1 MKKRMFTAVFI
12 FILAMGLFAEEKAVD
27 VSAGKEEAGYAL
39 LESLVVA
46 FGELA
51 RTGKG
56 GFDDVFVVLQR
67 QMAELKKAK
76 VQGQIN
82 AFFYKRYHRIL
93 EILMLTI
100 RKPEADPEGIL
111 DDYTLREMKRFIV
124 DVTGEDADIPPPEQ
138 RGIGVIA
145 GAISEEILNLIIYL
159 DGQKNRGKLLE
170 KYKEWNKLPK
180 K

>member
-1 MKKRMFTAVFI
+1 
-12 FILAMGLFAEEKAVD
+12 
-27 VSAGKEEAGYAL
+27 
-39 LESLVVA
+39 
-46 FGELA
+46 
-51 RTGKG
+51 
-56 GFDDVFVVLQR
+56 
-67 QMAELKKAK
+67 
-76 VQGQIN
+76 
-82 AFFYKRYHRIL
+82 
-93 EILMLTI
+93 MLTI